1 MRANQNNLQ
10 VDAFPAIKYYSMYKN
25 LNRKKKLRL
34 GRSLMNNPVGIRKEA
49 SEMEKSLQVG
59 VIGDYDP
66 NLRFHIATNEALN
79 HAAKALSVPLDCS
92 WLSTQSL
99 EPRTIG
105 KTLKQFDALWCG
117 PGSPY
122 KSMDG
127 ALLAIRF
134 AREQGWPFI
143 GT

>member
-1 MRANQNNLQ
+1 VKQ
-10 VDAFPAIKYYSMYKN
+10 
-25 LNRKKKLRL
+25 KLPL
-34 GRSLMNNPVGIRKEA
+34 DPSPMNNPLGIRKEA
-49 SEMEKSLQVG
+49 SEMKKSLIVG

-92 WLSTQSL
+92 WLPTQSL
-99 EPRTIG
+99 APMTIG
-105 KTLKQFDALWCG
+105 KALKQFDALWCG